1 MGHGHCSPQSGFNS
15 RASHKGFAEIIL
27 EHTSHKG
34 FTEIILEH
42 REASLTPAV
51 TTGDLCDQLKSAP
64 HQHKSMAMGAAQA
77 LLQAL
82 DMVLSGEEQHRILC
96 MPQIS
101 AHVNGVGTRGSLR
114 SLLPQTIPW
123 LHVTLH
129 GKALGSALF
138 SFCLSG
144 WETNQHQC

>member
-15 RASHKGFAEIIL
+15 RASHEGFAEIIL
-27 EHTSHKG
+27 EHS
-34 FTEIILEH
+34 
-42 REASLTPAV
+42 EASLTPAV

-64 HQHKSMAMGAAQA
+64 HQHEFMVGPSLSMAMGAAQT

-82 DMVLSGEEQHRILC
+82 DIVLSGEEQHRILC
-96 MPQIS
+96 MPQIP

-123 LHVTLH
+123 LHVTLQ